1 MSSQT
6 ASRPGRRASALGG
19 MLAALLLSLALIAP
33 AEAAEAPNHPFI
45 KALISG
51 TEGIPP
57 RAKLQTP
64 CGVSVNLEGD
74 IFVSD
79 YARRSIL
86 GASLPA
92 YFPAN
97 GACGLATDP
106 FNVYANYWHGGVV
119 NVASGVISSDP
130 ATGVAVDPVSFDLYI
145 NHRTSIAV
153 YKAPVDPGDEPAFEI
168 DPGVAGALEDGYG
181 IAVSAFPAT
190 AGWIYVADAADHTV
204 KVYDPEAADPDQPVQ
219 VIDGAGSAAG
229 RFVSLVD
236 ASLAIDQSNG
246 HLFVVDNVEPG
257 FEHPL
262 AAVDEFNA
270 EGIYRGQLEHAIVH
284 GEPTGIAIDESATAN
299 KGRVYV
305 TSGNGSSIVISPTGD
320 PPASELGSL
329 YAFGPAG
336 AGQSLEVTTSGTGQG
351 SVKSSPAGIACPG
364 ACKAELNSGRV
375 VILTATPDSG
385 SAFAGWSGACSG
397 TEGCQVTL
405 SAAATVNAEFEPAP
419 LSPSAAPDDAG
430 GAAAAVEAGV
440 AGQGAAPVAATLRLG
455 QPRFGADG
463 IVTLP
468 AIASAP
474 GTLIA
479 TATGLRR
486 ASAHVG
492 DAGSVT
498 LRLRPSR
505 AGSRVL
511 AKSKSGRLA
520 MRVAVA
526 FKPSFGGAESVVGK
540 TVTFKRM
547 SREKR

>member
-1 MSSQT
+1 MSLET
-6 ASRPGRRASALGG
+6 GPRPGRRTSALGG
-19 MLAALLLSLALIAP
+19 VLAALFLALALSAP

-57 RAKLQTP
+57 RAKLQAP
-64 CGVSVNLEGD
+64 CGVGVSPEGD
-74 IFVSD
+74 IYVSD
-79 YARRSIL
+79 YPRRSIL

-92 YFPAN
+92 YFPDN

-106 FNVYANYWHGGVV
+106 FNIYANYWHGGVV
-119 NVASGVISSDP
+119 NVATGVISSDP

-145 NHRTSIAV
+145 NHGTSIAV
-153 YKAPVDPGDEPAFEI
+153 YAAPVDPGDEPAFEI
-168 DPGVAGALEDGYG
+168 DPGAAGALEEGFG

-190 AGWIYVADAADHTV
+190 AGWVYVADAGDNTV
-204 KVYDPEAADPDQPVQ
+204 KVYDPEAAQPDEPVQ

-246 HLFVVDNVEPG
+246 HLFVVDNVQPG

-270 EGIYRGQLEHAIVH
+270 AGIYRGQLEHAIVH
-284 GEPTGIAIDESATAN
+284 GEPTGIAVDESLTAT
-299 KGRVYV
+299 KGRIYV
-305 TSGNGSSIVISPTGD
+305 TSGNGSSIVIPPTGG
-320 PPASELGSL
+320 PPASEQGAL

-336 AGQSLEVTTSGTGQG
+336 AGQTLEVTTSGTGQG
-351 SVKSSPAGIACPG
+351 SVASSPAGIACPG
-364 ACKAELNSGRV
+364 ACEAELNSGRV
-375 VILTATPDSG
+375 VTLTANPDSG
-385 SAFAGWSGACSG
+385 SAFAGWSGDCSG
-397 TEGCQVTL
+397 DASCQVTL
-405 SAAATVNAEFEPAP
+405 SAAATVDAEFGPAP
-419 LSPSAAPDDAG
+419 PALGADASGGG
-430 GAAAAVEAGV
+430 GAAGAVEAG
-440 AGQGAAPVAATLRLG
+440 AGQGAAAVAATLKLG
-455 QPRFGADG
+455 RPRVEADG
-463 IVTLP
+463 TVSLP

-486 ASAHVG
+486 ASTHIG
-492 DAGSVT
+492 GAGSAT